1 MRSTSGPIG
10 IAVILSEAKDPT
22 WQRGRWPAD
31 GSSMV
36 ERSTYHVYIVTGLS
50 LSRVL
55 YVGVTSDLPAR
66 IEAHRRKKADG
77 FTARY
82 QLWRLVYAEAFTY
95 VRDAIAREKQ
105 LKGWRRDRKVAL
117 IETVNPGWNELR
129 LDVGYQG
136 GHGVLRFAQDD
147 SKP

>member
-1 MRSTSGPIG
+1 
-10 IAVILSEAKDPT
+10 
-22 WQRGRWPAD
+22 
-31 GSSMV
+31 MV
-36 ERSTYHVYIVTGLS
+36 ERRTYHVYIVTGLS

-66 IEAHRRKKADG
+66 MDAHRRRKADG

-82 QLWRLVYAEAFTY
+82 NLWRLVYAEAFTH

-105 LKGWRRDRKVAL
+105 LKGWRRDRKIAL
-117 IETVNPGWNELR
+117 IESLNPGWNELR
-129 LDVGYQG
+129 LDGGRHV

-147 SKP
+147 SKT